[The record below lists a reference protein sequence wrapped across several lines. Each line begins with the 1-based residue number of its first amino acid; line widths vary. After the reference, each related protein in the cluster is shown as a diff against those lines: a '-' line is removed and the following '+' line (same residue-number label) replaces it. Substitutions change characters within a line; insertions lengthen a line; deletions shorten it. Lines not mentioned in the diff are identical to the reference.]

1 MTVLQY
7 IVRRRIS
14 GMTHEIGDVLSDD
27 EVAGW
32 NTLQSLV
39 NLGWI
44 EAVQTCPR
52 CAWPRAE
59 EPPEPPPVPAPRRGA
74 ARLDIDLSP
83 VGRR

>member
-1 MTVLQY
+1 VIVEY

-14 GMTHEIGDVLSDD
+14 GMTHEIGDVLSDTD
-27 EVAGW
+27 VVGW

-59 EPPEPPPVPAPRRGA
+59 ATDSPPAPAPRRGA

-83 VGRR
+83 VGGR